1 MDSKERKR
9 ESKKERR
16 KGKKGKKEGKAFQAV
31 RGRGGERESERH
43 RVRQGGERRGGVTE
57 ERGGPKRG

>member
-31 RGRGGERESERH
+31 RGRGGERE
-43 RVRQGGERRGGVTE
+43 RVRDIG
-57 ERGGPKRG
+57 